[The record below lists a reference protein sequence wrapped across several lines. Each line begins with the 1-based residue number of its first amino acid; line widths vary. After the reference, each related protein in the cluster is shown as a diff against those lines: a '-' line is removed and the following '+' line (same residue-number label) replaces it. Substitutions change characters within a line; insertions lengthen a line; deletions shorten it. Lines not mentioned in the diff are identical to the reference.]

1 MAEGDLVVTWLTAGG
16 RHTGELL
23 GVPAT
28 GKNVSMRGVTVFQ
41 VVDGKMVNRW
51 AVSDLL
57 GLFVQLDAVVPPG

>member
-28 GKNVSMRGVTVFQ
+28 GQDASMRGVSVFQ
-41 VVDGKMVNRW
+41 VVDGKIASRW

-57 GLFVQLDAVVPPG
+57 GLFVQLGAVVPPG